1 MSIPIAQFS
10 TPPSLPHRS
19 FPPLAYNTFYAVET
33 VPKQRKAGNIHKF
46 ISPKPDIVN
55 TEKGTRIS
63 PAILK
68 IDGGKKS
75 LLKCQEIE
83 I

>member
-1 MSIPIAQFS
+1 MIPGLDSFTYLIFS
-10 TPPSLPHRS
+10 C
-19 FPPLAYNTFYAVET
+19 NIFYAVET
-33 VPKQRKAGNIHKF
+33 VPKQRKAGNIHRF

-55 TEKGTRIS
+55 TEKETRIS

-68 IDGGKKS
+68 IDRGKKAFI
-75 LLKCQEIE
+75 KCQEIE